1 MQQKNKEKIF
11 ETFQPFMNQI
21 LKILEISEDKLIL
34 NEMNQLKTCGT
45 LFPNILRIVVW
56 SKMN

>member
-21 LKILEISEDKLIL
+21 LKILEISEDKFD
-34 NEMNQLKTCGT
+34 T
-45 LFPNILRIVVW
+45 
-56 SKMN
+56 